1 MKSTELFVEQTL
13 TGFLVLAAAAA
24 PFVSLETLQKLPDDA
39 KGGIDISKAAG
50 AIGAAYLLG
59 VVFDRFAD
67 TLLERFNRWN
77 RLLFAIEL
85 VREKKD
91 LSPEDPFPE
100 DRLQIEVI
108 RQGGEAWEW
117 MDYLRCRIRI
127 ARAMAAFV
135 PALTLSLALAVGFRE
150 QPAIIDAVLGTIV
163 AVYLATFLVS
173 RILEKS
179 ARRLPKTFELD
190 TDADCHHCESMMKT
204 AREPVFWLAAFLV
217 ALGFGL
223 IAIAPEPIRPTIAAV
238 VGTGAVLSGISGWTW
253 WRTTLTFMQFL
264 YDFRKWGQEE
274 KQEKDQELEKKKE
287 REKDKQK

>member
-77 RLLFAIEL
+77 RLLFTIEL
-85 VREKKD
+85 VKEKKD

-127 ARAMAAFV
+127 ARAMTAFV

-150 QPAIIDAVLGTIV
+150 RPATIDAVLATVV
-163 AVYLATFLVS
+163 AAYLASFLTS

-179 ARRLPKTFELD
+179 SRRLPKTFELN
-190 TDADCHHCESMMKT
+190 TDADCQHCEAMLKT
-204 AREPVFWLAAFLV
+204 VREPVFWLAAFLV

-223 IAIAPEPIRPTIAAV
+223 IALAPGPVRSTMAGV
-238 VGTGAVLSGISGWTW
+238 LGTGAVLSGISAWTW

-264 YDFRKWGQEE
+264 CDFRKWGQEKE
-274 KQEKDQELEKKKE
+274 K
-287 REKDKQK
+287 